1 MFLGFADSSWQVAQ
15 AVIGT
20 LVRSSLA
27 YRPSMFDEE
36 GVICLHQARAK
47 QSTIVHVVA
56 APIVSLVGQS
66 IGLARFVSLQS
77 WRPDLQGA

>member
-1 MFLGFADSSWQVAQ
+1 
-15 AVIGT
+15 
-20 LVRSSLA
+20 
-27 YRPSMFDEE
+27 MFDEE